1 MRGPRGPRKTLIAA
15 QTVIIGISEPMLG
28 VIVRNTEPLSQQALI
43 LPQIRTLMLEPLDSI
58 GIAPGSARTPLS
70 ISSYRLDME

>member
-1 MRGPRGPRKTLIAA
+1 MWGLSVPPKTLKAA
-15 QTVIIGISEPMLG
+15 QTLIIGISELIFYM
-28 VIVRNTEPLSQQALI
+28 IVCNTELLSQQALI
-43 LPQIRTLMLEPLDSI
+43 LPQICTLILEPLDSI